1 MSESDSVVMTPE
13 EVSMTD
19 LSTPDNFLEDESL
32 EDEENPLKIDEPSF
46 PEITE
51 GEEPLAEQMVLD
63 RLPRPVHELNCRQA
77 RTYLVKLLRNANGGQ
92 NPHYG
97 DPEMKPPFWPDY
109 YWPWIKLTDVHTK
122 PRGMNEPL
130 QYSEMMKLA
139 ISRGYQYFGYD
150 PCTYVDAGIEEAIK
164 NPTSCSNGSSTQN
177 PAHRENNPPPRLVKP
192 LSQLN
197 CNNPVYGS
205 PDTRPP
211 WWPDD
216 CIRWV
221 DMVDLRG
228 RPPYLPNS
236 KTYTDVLKI
245 AIERAYKY
253 YGYDP
258 ETHIEGKNQEESKC
272 TEEEIERVMD
282 EKSDLLSLP
291 NAPGA
296 KHIKV
301 MGAPPK
307 LPIPVAKLNCG
318 GARSCLS
325 RLLRYRSGHQ
335 PPNYGNPQ
343 FMPSWWPNDIIEW
356 SQIKNLS
363 HRYEGYLGN
372 SYSNCLRIAIIR
384 GYAYYGYDAN
394 TYVEDLNGGSSAV
407 YWTLGDPQNMT
418 ASTLPKITCIRSEGK
433 SKKPMPNLLL
443 IENTNSTNENKMSL
457 RPVPLK
463 VRFKRKTHPL
473 MNFLHEDYLNNKR
486 YTDVLLVSS
495 TGQRFKMHKLILILF
510 SSKMKSILLENPDQV
525 YTIILPDISSEVL
538 KLLIHAFYV
547 GEVVLENEKIKSEV
561 LKAKEFLSEYGL
573 LQNFE
578 CSMVTSNKID
588 LKLRDSSY
596 MTQSPAL
603 SVENSDIENVDG
615 DEEET
620 NFEISAND
628 KEINDA
634 EINFD
639 DIIEA
644 VATKIEE
651 EEKAVT
657 SLNKR
662 LPNNERVNKLIGIRR
677 SVRQRRKKDMS
688 DFELGGSSDV
698 DSPTSP
704 IIKEEPV
711 DHEDED
717 IHQQITLIDDEHCDL
732 LAISSPPIKI
742 ENIEDQRQ
750 SSISLTTRRSTR
762 NINKRNHSSEPCES
776 QISSKQGCS
785 PVSIPIKR
793 CRSSSSSSSESVAN
807 KPRIEEIDIEKLDS
821 IIKEGGPKA
830 LCTLL
835 MKSGFLGEKP
845 PKCSSCGDHASLITD
860 NDNVDGLVWRCP
872 NEGHPD
878 ISVRKHSIFED
889 SSENL
894 CWIMKII
901 VCWSDNT
908 SLNQCHQLFG
918 ADIDKIFQWYDKY
931 PEFYLDQH
939 EDTPKE
945 RTISHNSLGDK
956 NINSILQK
964 GAHFLQNLA
973 ATVIKD
979 PEAAD
984 LMVPGTSYKAISKF
998 IISDDVHGLREFLDT
1013 SHVNIED
1020 RDEDGST
1027 LLHFAASKGNKDIV
1041 SVLLNHSADVQAED
1055 FQKCNPLHVAAR
1067 EGHNDVVHELIDA
1080 GSFINQIDMGM
1091 WTPFMWACYYG
1102 RTDTA
1107 SVLIDCGCEI
1117 NVRGQQQVS
1126 PLNWAAGRGHENIV
1140 RLLLEKNMIVDL
1152 GDKYGTTALIWAA
1165 RKGYMEIVRLLLRHG
1180 ANVDAVGMYSW
1191 TPLLVATA
1199 GNFIQVVDLIL
1210 EKNPNVNKVDKDGL
1224 TALAIA
1230 CKEGYT
1236 EIAFKLISF
1245 GAYINLQDKYGDTNL
1260 MYAAKGGHKSIV
1272 DALLKKHADINMRG
1286 KDNRTCLHCAIDK
1299 GHTSIVK
1306 SILNVNPDLELRTI
1320 DGDTALLRA
1329 VKCRNEDIVQM
1340 LLDKKAKLSATDTK
1354 QDTVL
1359 HIAMRARSK
1368 AIVEILLRNP
1378 KHSQLLYR
1386 PNRSGETPYTIDI
1399 NSNKSILGQVFGA
1412 RKLNTNEDGENM
1424 LGYDLYSSSLA
1435 DILTEPSLSMP
1446 ITVGL
1451 YAKWGSGK
1459 SFLLASSLGNTSGLV
1474 GLIVALSTIVLSY
1487 IFILIIRQGSYKFN
1501 WLSFNITIASK
1512 FNSLK
1517 LILQVMFCHPPGQ
1530 EFINSVIEVQPLRL
1544 LFTEQTKVITSA
1556 GGQNSVTPMID
1567 GKKFCCIPYI
1577 VIYFI
1582 CFFLIL
1588 AGVVLIMIELMYTN
1602 NSVQMNFNS
1611 PKIFDHPVASTKSA
1625 FELKDDDEMEDD
1637 ENEKKMI
1644 ERRIDLFELDIEEE
1658 FTTEKIIV
1666 GLLIFMAI
1674 MLLII
1679 IVGNFYNIVR
1689 GIHALIFSQR
1699 QHFHRTVSKVDLVKS
1714 EGYLQAVKGEVQL
1727 LQEMVKGLDAF
1738 TGQQSRMVVVVDGLD
1753 SCEQG
1758 KVLSVLDAMHMLFS
1772 DRGSPFI
1779 IILAIDPHVIT
1790 KAIELNLNRAFIDTS
1805 IGLRKVKVA
1814 QKVANKLKS
1823 MYGSSVLIEE
1833 VQGDRRTSV
1842 ESVASSLGS
1851 RVLATPG
1858 EPSDLTKILLSD
1870 DYFSDVNPRSLKR
1883 LMNVIYVMGR
1893 LLKAFHIDFNWHR
1906 LSSWVNI
1913 TEQWPYHASWITIFV
1928 ELNEDHLDDLT
1939 PLKSIYN
1946 IIKEFGSFGC
1956 QDFFCLL
1963 QLIWTPYLRKIIK
1976 DEIHNM
1982 EEMGIEVPT
1991 LEGSSNVAPSS
2002 TPAPTLT
2009 RRQAT
2014 ELIPFPSYPIYT
2026 TPISRYSA
2034 PTASGQNSNTQP
2046 GKFYDIYHRPLE
2058 EKSQSLIQLPSDLTE
2073 QNLSQQ
2079 STEEICEWTGKFLRN
2094 VVLALRNHEKKNKIV
2109 KFSLEDSTDHVQ
2121 LLKNR
2126 QEPPITPIPTQQKKV
2141 HHQDKFEKQVTL
2153 EDAMISGLLSTLN
2166 EDAQEDVLSE
2176 EISSF
2181 KGSMGQLS
2189 HLNLSPSI
2197 GSMNGVEVEYNKV
2210 NPPPHRSLHCLLQ
2223 NLRHTMDIEKGSRPR
2238 NLSGIPSWASQGD
2251 VPVMVSVPTTPIT
2264 DDLQPN
2270 LHLDISLD
2278 NSRNLSGSSIM
2289 RTKIV
2294 DDTDPYSWLSS
2305 TAPTSPSYKRKVNEG
2320 LKERKSS
2327 FLESLGHRFS
2337 IGSSMNQVLQ
2347 SHINDPLSSPEQ
2359 LTVSKRP
2366 SFSNSR
2372 GPHIQQIFSSQTES
2386 QDHILT
2392 AVLPDGKNLTMPSD
2406 HKA

>member
-1 MSESDSVVMTPE
+1 
-13 EVSMTD
+13 
-19 LSTPDNFLEDESL
+19 
-32 EDEENPLKIDEPSF
+32 
-46 PEITE
+46 
-51 GEEPLAEQMVLD
+51 
-63 RLPRPVHELNCRQA
+63 
-77 RTYLVKLLRNANGGQ
+77 
-92 NPHYG
+92 
-97 DPEMKPPFWPDY
+97 
-109 YWPWIKLTDVHTK
+109 
-122 PRGMNEPL
+122 
-130 QYSEMMKLA
+130 
-139 ISRGYQYFGYD
+139 
-150 PCTYVDAGIEEAIK
+150 
-164 NPTSCSNGSSTQN
+164 
-177 PAHRENNPPPRLVKP
+177 
-192 LSQLN
+192 
-197 CNNPVYGS
+197 
-205 PDTRPP
+205 
-211 WWPDD
+211 
-216 CIRWV
+216 
-221 DMVDLRG
+221 
-228 RPPYLPNS
+228 
-236 KTYTDVLKI
+236 
-245 AIERAYKY
+245 
-253 YGYDP
+253 
-258 ETHIEGKNQEESKC
+258 
-272 TEEEIERVMD
+272 
-282 EKSDLLSLP
+282 
-291 NAPGA
+291 
-296 KHIKV
+296 
-301 MGAPPK
+301 
-307 LPIPVAKLNCG
+307 
-318 GARSCLS
+318 
-325 RLLRYRSGHQ
+325 
-335 PPNYGNPQ
+335 
-343 FMPSWWPNDIIEW
+343 
-356 SQIKNLS
+356 
-363 HRYEGYLGN
+363 
-372 SYSNCLRIAIIR
+372 
-384 GYAYYGYDAN
+384 
-394 TYVEDLNGGSSAV
+394 
-407 YWTLGDPQNMT
+407 
-418 ASTLPKITCIRSEGK
+418 
-433 SKKPMPNLLL
+433 
-443 IENTNSTNENKMSL
+443 
-457 RPVPLK
+457 
-463 VRFKRKTHPL
+463 
-473 MNFLHEDYLNNKR
+473 
-486 YTDVLLVSS
+486 
-495 TGQRFKMHKLILILF
+495 
-510 SSKMKSILLENPDQV
+510 
-525 YTIILPDISSEVL
+525 
-538 KLLIHAFYV
+538 
-547 GEVVLENEKIKSEV
+547 
-561 LKAKEFLSEYGL
+561 
-573 LQNFE
+573 
-578 CSMVTSNKID
+578 
-588 LKLRDSSY
+588 
-596 MTQSPAL
+596 
-603 SVENSDIENVDG
+603 
-615 DEEET
+615 
-620 NFEISAND
+620 
-628 KEINDA
+628 
-634 EINFD
+634 
-639 DIIEA
+639 
-644 VATKIEE
+644 
-651 EEKAVT
+651 
-657 SLNKR
+657 
-662 LPNNERVNKLIGIRR
+662 
-677 SVRQRRKKDMS
+677 
-688 DFELGGSSDV
+688 
-698 DSPTSP
+698 
-704 IIKEEPV
+704 
-711 DHEDED
+711 
-717 IHQQITLIDDEHCDL
+717 
-732 LAISSPPIKI
+732 
-742 ENIEDQRQ
+742 
-750 SSISLTTRRSTR
+750 
-762 NINKRNHSSEPCES
+762 
-776 QISSKQGCS
+776 
-785 PVSIPIKR
+785 
-793 CRSSSSSSSESVAN
+793 
-807 KPRIEEIDIEKLDS
+807 
-821 IIKEGGPKA
+821 
-830 LCTLL
+830 
-835 MKSGFLGEKP
+835 
-845 PKCSSCGDHASLITD
+845 
-860 NDNVDGLVWRCP
+860 
-872 NEGHPD
+872 
-878 ISVRKHSIFED
+878 
-889 SSENL
+889 
-894 CWIMKII
+894 
-901 VCWSDNT
+901 
-908 SLNQCHQLFG
+908 
-918 ADIDKIFQWYDKY
+918 
-931 PEFYLDQH
+931 
-939 EDTPKE
+939 
-945 RTISHNSLGDK
+945 
-956 NINSILQK
+956 
-964 GAHFLQNLA
+964 
-973 ATVIKD
+973 
-979 PEAAD
+979 
-984 LMVPGTSYKAISKF
+984 
-998 IISDDVHGLREFLDT
+998 
-1013 SHVNIED
+1013 
-1020 RDEDGST
+1020 
-1027 LLHFAASKGNKDIV
+1027 
-1041 SVLLNHSADVQAED
+1041 
-1055 FQKCNPLHVAAR
+1055 
-1067 EGHNDVVHELIDA
+1067 
-1080 GSFINQIDMGM
+1080 
-1091 WTPFMWACYYG
+1091 
-1102 RTDTA
+1102 
-1107 SVLIDCGCEI
+1107 
-1117 NVRGQQQVS
+1117 
-1126 PLNWAAGRGHENIV
+1126 
-1140 RLLLEKNMIVDL
+1140 
-1152 GDKYGTTALIWAA
+1152 
-1165 RKGYMEIVRLLLRHG
+1165 
-1180 ANVDAVGMYSW
+1180 
-1191 TPLLVATA
+1191 
-1199 GNFIQVVDLIL
+1199 
-1210 EKNPNVNKVDKDGL
+1210 
-1224 TALAIA
+1224 
-1230 CKEGYT
+1230 
-1236 EIAFKLISF
+1236 
-1245 GAYINLQDKYGDTNL
+1245 
-1260 MYAAKGGHKSIV
+1260 
-1272 DALLKKHADINMRG
+1272 MRG

-1459 SFLLASSLGNTSGLV
+1459 SFLLGKLRDEMKSFSREWVDPSFHNSPLLFAIILHIAAFIGITTLIISYTASSLGNTSGLV

-1556 GGQNSVTPMID
+1556 GGQNSVTPMIGSLYD
-1567 GKKFCCIPYI
+1567 AVEKQYGKFASRLFRAFRPTPVKNTSPIRWKKVCCIPYI

-1637 ENEKKMI
+1637 ENE
-1644 ERRIDLFELDIEEE
+1644 EDDRRRIDLFELDIEEE

-1805 IGLRKVKVA
+1805 IGGNAYLRNLVHLPFFLQNAGLRKVKVA

-1833 VQGDRRTSV
+1833 VQGDRRTSVDSVSTSKTKKTSKCHLRKV

-1946 IIKEFGSFGC
+1946 IIKGIIPTQKDLEP
-1956 QDFFCLL
+1956 LL
-1963 QLIWTPYLRKIIK
+1963 EMDRDEKKFETFLSLHKKNLAVLDVKIFLPFTINLDPYLRKIIK

-2014 ELIPFPSYPIYT
+2014 ELSRKMSHHDLGNLGGNTPGVPFPSYPIYT

-2079 STEEICEWTGKFLRN
+2079 STEEICEWVRTFKGLSTNKLDEYCSKIIAENVSGQVLKSCNLDELKVVMGMNFGDWEIFKN

-2210 NPPPHRSLHCLLQ
+2210 NPPPHRSRTQSENEASVIYLSHASPLSTSKLEA
-2223 NLRHTMDIEKGSRPR
+2223 HMDIEKGSRPR

-2347 SHINDPLSSPEQ
+2347 SHISLEKVKKKTKSGENSPTSYDSDDPLSSPEQ